1 MSKTRKQD
9 PAPTGATVPPDP
21 GPAGVSRRRLLGGV
35 GAAGATRRR
44 LGAGGGAAGYAA
56 TRSDAPTALTAV
68 GSTEAMFHGKHQPGI
83 TTPLQARGH
92 LVAFDLVAGRAAR
105 RPWP

>member
-1 MSKTRKQD
+1 M
-9 PAPTGATVPPDP
+9 
-21 GPAGVSRRRLLGGV
+21 
-35 GAAGATRRR
+35 GAAGATGLV